1 MNDSSLHP
9 LARDY
14 LKRLKKAARHLPRT
28 RRNELT
34 EEIEAHL
41 SEALPAGASEAEAL
55 SALERLG
62 EPEQIAAEAES
73 GSGERAGTREWLA
86 IPLLLFGGFALIIGW
101 CVGFALLWSSR
112 IWTTRDKLIGTFVV
126 PGGLATV
133 FFLATIPLSSR
144 GSSSASGVVVDC
156 TKKISG
162 EKCKEVAG
170 GVVSHSGHSY
180 VWGVALLI
188 ALLVLSLLTSAY
200 LFWRANRLEPA
211 ASCRRR

>member
-1 MNDSSLHP
+1 VNDSSLHP

-14 LKRLKKAARHLPRT
+14 LKRLKKAARRT
-28 RRNELT
+28 RRKELI

-41 SEALPAGASEAEAL
+41 REALPAGASEVEAL
-55 SALERLG
+55 SVLERLG

-86 IPLLLFGGFALIIGW
+86 IPLLLFGGFALMIGW
-101 CVGFALLWSSR
+101 CVGFALLWSSK

-133 FFLATIPLSSR
+133 FFLATIPLATR
-144 GSSSASGVVVDC
+144 GSSSSSGVEIDC
-156 TKKISG
+156 TTKISG
-162 EKCKEVAG
+162 EKCREVAS
-170 GVVSHSGHSY
+170 GVVSHSGHTF

-200 LFWRANRLEPA
+200 LTWRATRLST
-211 ASCRRR
+211 ASP